1 MFNYEYALGATIA
14 KPNCDYNFLY
24 RDEKINVKRII
35 KDAIKKFNELSKDA
49 KNPKQIVE
57 DRVTISK
64 SEIRC
69 ILKSKNELAAP
80 GRGMRVLSQTL
91 AEHEYFKD
99 KIYNHGLLKFYCL
112 DTNEIK
118 LNEKDLINPDMISDE
133 VFITSLMRYL
143 LKAKG
148 GYTPE
153 NYKQQKALE
162 QMKLIAYNCNMIEKL
177 EEWN

>member
-1 MFNYEYALGATIA
+1 
-14 KPNCDYNFLY
+14 
-24 RDEKINVKRII
+24 
-35 KDAIKKFNELSKDA
+35 
-49 KNPKQIVE
+49 
-57 DRVTISK
+57 
-64 SEIRC
+64 
-69 ILKSKNELAAP
+69 
-80 GRGMRVLSQTL
+80 
-91 AEHEYFKD
+91 
-99 KIYNHGLLKFYCL
+99 
-112 DTNEIK
+112 
-118 LNEKDLINPDMISDE
+118 MISDE